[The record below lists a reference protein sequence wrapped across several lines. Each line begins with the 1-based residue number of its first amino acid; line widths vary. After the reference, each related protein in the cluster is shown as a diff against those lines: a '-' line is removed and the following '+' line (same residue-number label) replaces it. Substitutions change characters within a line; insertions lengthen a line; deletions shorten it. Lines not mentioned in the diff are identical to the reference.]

1 MLGRQ
6 LALAQGSEKAQWQ
19 RPLLRHLLTDSTVLD
34 RPYSV
39 AQTLNANPSLSDMQ
53 VLHDIHLWSGEPEA
67 EQWADS
73 LRANTQESMDVM
85 RAMDSLRMALPTWP
99 YARPA
104 DMPLLNSAMEKPEV
118 GATLARALAHLSGL
132 SKALPTLE
140 LPDLE
145 DRRFVRLNRRVPP
158 AQGTAETGK
167 VQVFPNPAIGHT
179 FVILAT
185 EPADAVQL
193 NLYDNMGRA
202 VKQQRSHA
210 RGSIVELNLEG
221 LASGSYVCEVS
232 VDGEPQQ
239 NIPIVVT
246 E

>member
-1 MLGRQ
+1 M
-6 LALAQGSEKAQWQ
+6 
-19 RPLLRHLLTDSTVLD
+19 
-34 RPYSV
+34 
-39 AQTLNANPSLSDMQ
+39 
-53 VLHDIHLWSGEPEA
+53 
-67 EQWADS
+67 
-73 LRANTQESMDVM
+73 
-85 RAMDSLRMALPTWP
+85 
-99 YARPA
+99 
-104 DMPLLNSAMEKPEV
+104 
-118 GATLARALAHLSGL
+118 
-132 SKALPTLE
+132 
-140 LPDLE
+140 
-145 DRRFVRLNRRVPP
+145 RLNRRVPP

-193 NLYDNMGRA
+193 NVYDNMGRA
-202 VKQQRSHA
+202 VKRQRSHA